1 MASSPPPEPDGQSV
15 VLRYTRAPDQ
25 DAPRAVRYPVIV
37 VDAGPLGCSAAIDLA
52 QQDVPV
58 LLLHDD
64 DRLSTGSHSDRQ
76 DGTPPKKAAQSE
88 SEFRRH
94 WRDVHGP
101 LAAQLSELRRYH
113 QNSELRRYHQ
123 NHVVD
128 RQEISIFLA

>member
-1 MASSPPPEPDGQSV
+1 
-15 VLRYTRAPDQ
+15 
-25 DAPRAVRYPVIV
+25 
-37 VDAGPLGCSAAIDLA
+37 LGCSAAIDLA